1 LFVEEEGECSGGT
14 CESAEGQM
22 VEEDVEGEQVFGGH
36 GEEDE
41 KRDKRFRTGWPW
53 IISRRSTGD

>member
-1 LFVEEEGECSGGT
+1 
-14 CESAEGQM
+14 M